1 MKTNYFLL
9 ILLIISIHG
18 SAQVIN
24 KNKLKISLSSV
35 PLYHVQNSYYG
46 FVIKPG
52 FEYFISNKVS
62 IQNDFFFHQQ
72 TDLII
77 DRTKSKANTFGLIP
91 SVKFTQAIS
100 EKITVIAQIGVGFGS
115 VIYKKTEENEYSY
128 DVTKL
133 NSGIIIYS
141 AGIGIS
147 YALYKQFEIDLII
160 PYIIVDN
167 ITNSNNSDILFGG
180 IGPTIGIKYTLNN
193 H

>member
-9 ILLIISIHG
+9 LLLIISIHG

-24 KNKLKISLSSV
+24 KNNLKISLSGV
-35 PLYHVQNSYYG
+35 PLYHVQNGYYG

-52 FEYFISNKVS
+52 FEYFISNKIS

-77 DRTKSKANTFGLIP
+77 DGTKSKANTFGLIP

-100 EKITVIAQIGVGFGS
+100 EKLAVLAQIGVGFGS

-147 YALYKQFEIDLII
+147 YALLKQFEIDLTM

-167 ITNSNNSDILFGG
+167 ITNSDNSDILFGG
-180 IGPTIGIKYTLNN
+180 IGPTI
-193 H
+193 